1 MYSKVYGKKIS
12 LFKVGLTMLM
22 EILMM
27 EDLITG
33 KDMSKDNIFL
43 PINNNSIKVIGTI
56 MRRMD
61 MHRLFII
68 MGRSF
73 KGT

>member
-1 MYSKVYGKKIS
+1 
-12 LFKVGLTMLM
+12 
-22 EILMM
+22 M

-33 KDMSKDNIFL
+33 KDMNKDNIFL

-61 MHRLFII
+61 MHKLFIV